1 MNGHKT
7 RAGLAVA
14 FAAAGLALTGCVTTE
29 TFDKHVEDIN
39 ARHNAL
45 AAKVDALDGRVTGV
59 AQAAQAAQARA
70 DAAYTLADRKF
81 LMTEVGRESVNF
93 RTGQATLSDEAK
105 ATLSAL
111 AERLK
116 SENKNVYLEVRG
128 HTDVVGGKLAN
139 RQLGRERA
147 ANVARFLV
155 DQGVPGV
162 RVQLGSWGEEMQ
174 KPGDTNAENRRVDV
188 VILS

>member
-1 MNGHKT
+1 
-7 RAGLAVA
+7 LAVA